1 MPFGTFG
8 IETGGSMTA
17 ETEHDVQDGRD
28 EAFSKWYI
36 DTVLKAELADYTAV
50 RGSMV
55 IRPYGYAIWELMQQ
69 YVDRELKA
77 TGHQNAYF
85 PLLIP
90 LSFIQKEADHVEGFA
105 PQLAVVT
112 HGGGEELTEP
122 LVVRPTSETII
133 YDMLSKWIES
143 YRDLPVLLNQWANV
157 LRWEIRTRPFLRT
170 AEFLWQ
176 EGHTAHATFE
186 EADAEALLILNLYV
200 NFIQGELAIP
210 VYQGRKTESEKFAG
224 ALSTYTMEAL
234 MGDAKALQMGTS
246 HNLGQNFSKA
256 FDVTFLDQEGKR
268 DYPWSTSWAVTTRLI
283 GALIMVHGDAKGLR
297 LPPRVAPT
305 QVVIVPIWRKDE
317 DRAKVAPL
325 VERVEST
332 LRSQGVRVKA
342 DWRDQ
347 VTPGFKFNDWE
358 LKGVPLRVEIGP
370 RDVDSDSVVVARRDT
385 REKMAVPVVDLSDR
399 VRSLLEA
406 VQQNLFDEADAF
418 VQAHTSTADDW
429 EQLRERLVSPGG
441 FVTVN
446 WCDSRECES
455 ALASEKATVRAIPLS
470 GEEATPTGSCV
481 CCGASA
487 AFRCVV
493 ARSY

>member
-1 MPFGTFG
+1 
-8 IETGGSMTA
+8 MTV
-17 ETEHDVQDGRD
+17 ETENDVRDGRED
-28 EAFSKWYI
+28 AFSKWYI

-69 YVDRELKA
+69 YIDRELKA

-90 LSFIQKEADHVEGFA
+90 LSFIQKEAEHVEGFA

-112 HGGGEELTEP
+112 HGGGEELAEP

-133 YDMLSKWIES
+133 YDLLSKWIES

-176 EGHTAHATFE
+176 EGHTAHATFD
-186 EADAEALLILNLYV
+186 EANAEARLILDLYV
-200 NFIQGELAIP
+200 RFIQDELAIP

-224 ALSTYTMEAL
+224 ALITYTVESL

-256 FDVTFLDQEGKR
+256 FDVTFLDREGKR
-268 DYPWSTSWAVTTRLI
+268 EYPWSTSWAVTTRLI

-297 LPPRVAPT
+297 LPPRIAPF
-305 QVVIVPIWRKDE
+305 QVVIVPIWRKEE
-317 DRAKVAPL
+317 DREKVAPL
-325 VERVEST
+325 VEAVQST
-332 LRSQGVRVKA
+332 LASAGVRVKS

-358 LKGVPLRVEIGP
+358 LRGVPLRIEIGP
-370 RDVDSDSVVVARRDT
+370 RDVDSDSVVIARRDT
-385 REKMAVPVVDLSDR
+385 REKTTVPVGEVGER
-399 VRSLLEA
+399 VQSLLDA
-406 VQQNLFDEADAF
+406 IQHNLFEEASSF
-418 VQAHTSTADDW
+418 VQAHTSDADTW
-429 EQLRERLVSPGG
+429 EALREQVVDPGG

-446 WCDSRECES
+446 WCDSKQCEA
-455 ALASEKATVRAIPLS
+455 ALAAEKATVRAIPLDESAAAPS
-470 GEEATPTGSCV
+470 GPCV
-481 CCGASA
+481 CCGSPA

-493 ARSY
+493 ARAY